1 MLIFAQA
8 GSPAAPGIATIIGYM
23 VIFMGV
29 MYVFSIRPQ
38 KVKAKKQE
46 EELSRLK
53 KGDSIILISG
63 IYGEIQSVESDA
75 FMIKIADKTVIKVSQ
90 QAIRGTVGST
100 ENSNEDKK

>member
-1 MLIFAQA
+1 MLIIAQA
-8 GSPAAPGIATIIGYM
+8 GNQAPPGIATIIGYM

-38 KVKAKKQE
+38 KIKAKKQE

-63 IYGEIQSVESDA
+63 IYGEIQSVDSDS
-75 FMIKIADKTVIKVSQ
+75 FMIKIADKTVVKVSH
-90 QAIRGTVGST
+90 QAVRGTVSSI